1 MSNRSHETLTLR
13 CLESSDQPTF
23 DDAIRQFTGSGF
35 SFAFGYTPGD
45 DFAKYLRTLDDQ
57 RRGINLLPGQVPSL
71 FLLGVVG
78 DTVVGRLSLRLEL
91 TEALSNIG
99 GHIGFGV
106 CPKHREKGY
115 AKAMLRES
123 LHLARQFGLPRVL
136 LTCDSTNAASQRT
149 ILACGGRLE
158 NMVLDATTGAEKER
172 YWIDL

>member
-1 MSNRSHETLTLR
+1 MSNRSHEKLTLR

-91 TEALSNIG
+91 TEALRNIG